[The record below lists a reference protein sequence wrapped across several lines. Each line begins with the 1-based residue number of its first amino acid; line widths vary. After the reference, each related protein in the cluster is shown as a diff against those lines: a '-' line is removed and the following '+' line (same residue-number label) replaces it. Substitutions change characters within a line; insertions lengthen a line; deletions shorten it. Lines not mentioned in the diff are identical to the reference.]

1 MCFAVIHLSVMS
13 VSPVI
18 NLSLNVSKTV
28 CSSKATERNVCKVN
42 SVSQLD
48 KPSIVNKPVY

>member
-18 NLSLNVSKTV
+18 NLSFNVSKTV